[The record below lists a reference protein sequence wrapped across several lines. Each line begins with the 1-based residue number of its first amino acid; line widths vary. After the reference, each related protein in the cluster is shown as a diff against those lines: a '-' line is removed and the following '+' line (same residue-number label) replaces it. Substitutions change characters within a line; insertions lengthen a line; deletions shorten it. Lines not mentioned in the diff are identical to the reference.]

1 MTVGNRQKHF
11 KMTARSS
18 NSLRERFL
26 GGLEG
31 LGANL
36 ENQKRW
42 DPLLDFLKC
51 KSSVAEFFMW
61 VGLCKSDGF
70 KNANQK

>member
-36 ENQKRW
+36 ENQKRRY
-42 DPLLDFLKC
+42 PLLDFSEGKSIVAEVLMWDGFC
-51 KSSVAEFFMW
+51 KS
-61 VGLCKSDGF
+61 GGF